1 MTKVGELVDLRRRSG
16 IKVLFFPVQMNG
28 ATEGGRRGMQQD
40 DTFQCEA
47 VTIPGENMG
56 SS

>member
-16 IKVLFFPVQMNG
+16 IKVLFLPFQMNG

-40 DTFQCEA
+40 DTFQCET
-47 VTIPGENMG
+47 VTIPAENMG